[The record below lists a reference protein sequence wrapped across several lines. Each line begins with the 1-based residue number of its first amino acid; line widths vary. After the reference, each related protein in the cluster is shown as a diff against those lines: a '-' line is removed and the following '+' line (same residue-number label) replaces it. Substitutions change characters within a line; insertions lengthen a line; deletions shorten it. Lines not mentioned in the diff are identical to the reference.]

1 MTSQTAHQ
9 PQSRDQSDGHSHGQ
23 SHCQSHGQT
32 QGTSQGKSDVQR
44 LLELARR
51 PYYFVHI
58 TKCGGSSVEAALD
71 LFKFHATAQYWRNMV
86 GQGTWDA
93 LRTFSIVRNPYDRV
107 CSMYRY
113 RLKQGSLPGADLDM
127 GLNDWVYHTLERQ
140 DPEFWSHSNM
150 LSPCADWVTDE
161 DGSLMVKTVI
171 RLEQLQK
178 EWWRVQ
184 QITRSAVELPHTN
197 VTAVT
202 ADNGVEALSA
212 DSLATITQFFARDF
226 ELFGYERRS

>member
-1 MTSQTAHQ
+1 MNTQAVAQ
-9 PQSRDQSDGHSHGQ
+9 NAPQEK
-23 SHCQSHGQT
+23 T
-32 QGTSQGKSDVQR
+32 DVQR

-58 TKCGGSSVEAALD
+58 TKCGGSSVEEALD

-107 CSMYRY
+107 CSSYRY
-113 RLKQGSLPGADLDM
+113 RLKQGNLKGADPGM
-127 GLNDWVYHTLERQ
+127 GLNEWVYNTFERA
-140 DPEFWSHSNM
+140 DPAFWTHEHM

-178 EWWRVQ
+178 EWWKVQ
-184 QITRSAVELPHTN
+184 QITRSTVSLPRANTTE
-197 VTAVT
+197 VTAET
-202 ADNGVEALSA
+202 STEALSPE
-212 DSLATITQFFARDF
+212 SLATITQFFARDF
-226 ELFGYERRS
+226 ELFGYARRG